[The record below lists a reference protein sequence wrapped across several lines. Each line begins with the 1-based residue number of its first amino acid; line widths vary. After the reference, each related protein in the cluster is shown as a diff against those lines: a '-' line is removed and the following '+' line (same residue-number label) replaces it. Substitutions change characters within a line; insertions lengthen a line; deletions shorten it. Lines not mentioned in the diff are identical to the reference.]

1 VLEEALT
8 KAQKKNLQRRK
19 KKLEAA
25 GADGHSEAGTAAT
38 EDASSVDGWNDGAGS
53 SNGGASSSQGTTAG
67 AAALLSSNAF
77 VTDIKRYQQLLGL
90 YVGDDDS
97 DDEEAELSNVGN
109 DDSASDVSS
118 TAAPVS
124 LTRPGSSSSYSNDS
138 TPPAPAPADVGSS
151 TDAHDAALAA
161 IMEQSRREYE
171 LQQEMQRQRKIL
183 SGYVDSAAASFVAAE
198 EHAAQYEHAAV
209 QAPPPVV
216 LPSFSVPVVVPTA
229 VPVAQPAPA
238 HESFVRLG
246 YQQQPTVPLWQQKMA
261 VKSAGVN
268 NAAGFGGYG
277 MQQAAAFGVVPMAA
291 GHGMAAAAGDDDDD
305 LGDLLALCGVAG

>member
-19 KKLEAA
+19 KKQEAA
-25 GADGHSEAGTAAT
+25 GGDGHSEAGTAAT
-38 EDASSVDGWNDGAGS
+38 DASSVDWNDGAGS
-53 SNGGASSSQGTTAG
+53 SNGGASSLGTTAG

-97 DDEEAELSNVGN
+97 DDEEADDVSDVA
-109 DDSASDVSS
+109 DDADSASDVSS
-118 TAAPVS
+118 IAAPVS
-124 LTRPGSSSSYSNDS
+124 LTRPGSSSSFSNNS
-138 TPPAPAPADVGSS
+138 TPPAPAADDVASS
-151 TDAHDAALAA
+151 ADADDAALAA

-171 LQQEMQRQRKIL
+171 LQQEMQRQREIL
-183 SGYVDSAAASFVAAE
+183 GGYVDRYAE
-198 EHAAQYEHAAV
+198 EHAAVERATPA
-209 QAPPPVV
+209 PVV
-216 LPSFSVPVVVPTA
+216 LPSFTVPVVVPTA
-229 VPVAQPAPA
+229 VTMAEPAPA
-238 HESFVRLG
+238 HESFAGPG
-246 YQQQPTVPLWQQKMA
+246 YQQQPAVPLWQQEMA

-277 MQQAAAFGVVPMAA
+277 VQQAAAFGVVPMAA
-291 GHGMAAAAGDDDDD
+291 GFGIAATAAAGDDDDD